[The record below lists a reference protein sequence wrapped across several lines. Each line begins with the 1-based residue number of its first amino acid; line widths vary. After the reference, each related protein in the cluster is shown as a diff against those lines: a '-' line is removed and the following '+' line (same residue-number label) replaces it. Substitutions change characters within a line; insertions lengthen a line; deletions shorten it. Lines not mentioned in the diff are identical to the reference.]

1 LGRAARVLKE
11 GERETSSH
19 RDGGAPSPSRVQEQ
33 GTGGPARPAGQWDSR
48 PLKALMAV
56 SAMSSLPPP
65 QSPRTN
71 GRRRLHLCHPRGGG
85 RAGEACFS
93 PQGSSTRHAGAAA
106 AATPP
111 RRPPPLLC
119 HHPRLG
125 GRVKETLD
133 ASRSEIFSPASR
145 DGGRSAMNR
154 RMHIT
159 RSTEFSLSWTNE
171 APRKGGACLPYQN
184 WICPSIICKVKYQK
198 EVFLQMQLTCQLMVM
213 MGFVVERFS
222 FIYHHAPRLLQKR
235 GKKCQNP

>member
-1 LGRAARVLKE
+1 MGRAARVLKE

-85 RAGEACFS
+85 RAGEACFF

-111 RRPPPLLC
+111 RRPPPLIC

-133 ASRSEIFSPASR
+133 ASRSEVFSPASR

-171 APRKGGACLPYQN
+171 VPRKGGA
-184 WICPSIICKVKYQK
+184 
-198 EVFLQMQLTCQLMVM
+198 LTYRNRVM
-213 MGFVVERFS
+213 
-222 FIYHHAPRLLQKR
+222 Y
-235 GKKCQNP
+235 GKKIVYFLNIQRHANF

>member
-1 LGRAARVLKE
+1 MGLAAIE
-11 GERETSSH
+11 GA
-19 RDGGAPSPSRVQEQ
+19 DGSIGHVVAAAATNPHEPTAAAAFTFAIQEEEVEQ
-33 GTGGPARPAGQWDSR
+33 G
-48 PLKALMAV
+48 
-56 SAMSSLPPP
+56 
-65 QSPRTN
+65 
-71 GRRRLHLCHPRGGG
+71 RRV
-85 RAGEACFS
+85 FF

-171 APRKGGACLPYQN
+171 VPRKGGA
-184 WICPSIICKVKYQK
+184 
-198 EVFLQMQLTCQLMVM
+198 LTYRNRNRVM
-213 MGFVVERFS
+213 
-222 FIYHHAPRLLQKR
+222 Y
-235 GKKCQNP
+235 GKKIVYFLSIQRHANF